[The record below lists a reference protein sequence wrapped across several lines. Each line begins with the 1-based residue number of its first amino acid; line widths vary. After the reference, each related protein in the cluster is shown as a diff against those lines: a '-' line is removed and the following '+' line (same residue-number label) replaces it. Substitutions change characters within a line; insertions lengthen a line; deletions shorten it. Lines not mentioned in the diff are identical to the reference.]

1 MPTVETFAAP
11 VTKTVPKG
19 VARFEGLAP
28 LATRVVPTR
37 RLVAILALMI
47 PASAFLTAAGLGT
60 VALLADLAL
69 LGLAWLST
77 RFTPDLRALRFER
90 RMDAVLS
97 NRVANR
103 VLLTLTNEGDERI
116 VGRMRDE
123 PPRSFGGTA
132 REFALDLA
140 PGERRT
146 FEYSVNPPER
156 GGADFP
162 GTFLRLAAPIG
173 LAWRQA
179 HLPTEQ
185 TVEVYP
191 NVLALREF
199 DLLNQ
204 QGRLR
209 EIGIRKSRM
218 RGQGTEFESL
228 REYTDGDD
236 VRRIDWNA
244 TARRGKP
251 IVRQYEVE
259 RNQAVLLCV
268 DCGRHMLAE
277 VGGVR
282 KLDHVLDAILMLAHT
297 AANAGDNVGVLAY
310 GDGPIV
316 YVPPKKGREA
326 IGVMLHALHDLEA
339 EPIESDAVK
348 TFAYLSARVKRRAL
362 VLNFTA
368 MPDLGRAKEVATG
381 LSPMLRRHLVLT
393 VDVSDPKLKESL
405 GRTMDSPEAMA
416 AVAAAQWIERDRRE
430 ALAYAAASG
439 LRTLEAEP
447 QDLAAALVNAYLDV
461 KSRGAL

>member
-1 MPTVETFAAP
+1 M
-11 VTKTVPKG
+11 
-19 VARFEGLAP
+19 ARFEGLAP
-28 LATRVVPTR
+28 VESRPVPTR
-37 RLVAILALMI
+37 RLVLLLALMI
-47 PASAFLTAAGLGT
+47 PGSALLTAAGLGT
-60 VALLADLAL
+60 LALVADLAL
-69 LGLAWLST
+69 LGLAWLSS
-77 RFTPDLRALRFER
+77 RLVPDLRLLRIER
-90 RMDAVLS
+90 RTDAVLS

-103 VLLTLTNEGDERI
+103 VVLTLTNEGDEPI
-116 VGRMRDE
+116 VGRLRDE
-123 PPRSFGGTA
+123 PPVSFGAAGL
-132 REFALDLA
+132 EFALDLA
-140 PGERRT
+140 PGEQKA
-146 FEYSVNPPER
+146 FEYTVSPPER
-156 GGADFP
+156 GAAEFP
-162 GTFLRLAAPIG
+162 GTFLRLRTPLG
-173 LAWRQA
+173 LAWRQLR
-179 HLPTEQ
+179 LPTEG

-228 REYTDGDD
+228 RDYTEGDD

-277 VGGVR
+277 VEGVR

-297 AANAGDNVGVLAY
+297 ASSAGDNVGVLAY
-310 GDGPIV
+310 ADGPIV

-326 IGVMLHALHDLEA
+326 VGVMLHALHDLEA

-348 TFAYLSARVKRRAL
+348 TFAYLVARIKRRAL

-368 MPDLGRAKEVATG
+368 MPDLGRAKEVVTG

-405 GRTMDSPEAMA
+405 GRAIVSNETMAE
-416 AVAAAQWIERDRRE
+416 VAAAQWIERDRRE
-430 ALAYAAASG
+430 ALAFAAASG

-461 KSRGAL
+461 KARGAL